1 MNNWLKNTLER
12 GIIRT
17 TLKYNKV
24 HDPKTG
30 RFSSLG
36 AGGSTAARKPRE
48 SKATGWGRQTI
59 SYSADDIK
67 APPESGKSRSY
78 AIMPLSTF
86 SKSNA
91 YGGTVTRNEMV
102 MRALGDMS
110 DGTVVGGW
118 TKVSTGNQ
126 TFWKKGSNTVL
137 TLPSAVLN
145 QSLHKSIVTRS
156 ISNGSLSPQKAISI
170 HKGDYPGIAN
180 WPAVQKMLGLTSV
193 STKALLS
200 DYIKKRMQVRDYK
213 KAAPFLGKN
222 VHPIARNKIL
232 GLLKKVS
239 PNTPM
244 GALRLQDNRRD
255 ARMKIKLSKLLTL
268 PYQKSSQTSG
278 GKTSVMISLQNP
290 DRNNPDMYVPQ
301 NMLGSDGLSHGGWL
315 NRDKFLTASQALN
328 MKEKKTPA
336 SNKLDKGEYDE
347 EGGMAKS
354 QLQSII
360 RNAKAIY
367 DGLED
372 DTNISEWAQSKIT
385 LAEDYIST
393 VSNYMQGEEDVS
405 KKERNYRREYDDYH
419 GTAEQ
424 KNNRN
429 NRNKARRQLGLTKGD
444 GMEAHHKVPLSKG
457 GSNEIK
463 NTQTLTFAENR
474 KRGSKNYG

>member
-315 NRDKFLTASQALN
+315 NRDKFLTASAALR
-328 MKEKKTPA
+328 MKAIQGKVLAIRLTSFSEKKSET
-336 SNKLDKGEYDE
+336 L
-347 EGGMAKS
+347 
-354 QLQSII
+354 
-360 RNAKAIY
+360 KA
-367 DGLED
+367 G
-372 DTNISEWAQSKIT
+372 K
-385 LAEDYIST
+385 
-393 VSNYMQGEEDVS
+393 
-405 KKERNYRREYDDYH
+405 RNYRVEYDNYH
-419 GTAEQ
+419 GKPEQ
-424 KNNRN
+424 KSNRN
-429 NRNKARRQLGLTKGD
+429 NRNKARRQLGLVKGD
-444 GMEAHHKVPLSKG
+444 GLEAHHKIPMSKG
-457 GSNEIK
+457 GVNGNGNI
-463 NTQTLTFAENR
+463 QTLTFSENR
-474 KRGSKNYG
+474 KRGNKSNGK